1 MTRQPG
7 ALPSA
12 LVLTTVVFVPTPP
25 LLVPELA
32 GAAAAAT
39 QQLRDACLQAVRVL
53 AEQPCSW
60 TAIAANAADM
70 HLGPDTVGS
79 WRSFGAHVPVAFSP
93 EGLDRTGTELPLPAL
108 IAAWLRG
115 RAARDATIQM
125 HLYADG
131 TSPARCREL
140 GRELPDGPCAG
151 LLVLGDGCTTL
162 SEKAPGAFDVRAA
175 GLQNRIDQALATADT
190 RTLSRLD
197 PQRCADLGVSGRV
210 PWQIAAAVGGDWQG
224 HSMYAGAP
232 YGVGY
237 QVAVWQR

>member
-1 MTRQPG
+1 MTRLPG

-32 GAAAAAT
+32 GAAAAAAT
-39 QQLRDACLQAVRVL
+39 QLLRDGCLQAVRVL

-60 TAIAANAADM
+60 TAIAANVADT
-70 HLGPDTVGS
+70 HLGPDTAGS
-79 WRSFGAHVPVAFSP
+79 SRSFGAHVPVAFSP
-93 EGLDRTGTELPLPAL
+93 KGLDRTGTELPLPAL

-115 RAARDATIQM
+115 HAARDATIQM
-125 HLYADG
+125 DLYAYD
-131 TSPARCREL
+131 TSPERCREL
-140 GRELPDGPCAG
+140 GRELADGPRQG

-162 SEKAPGAFDVRAA
+162 SAKAPGAFDERAA
-175 GLQNRIDQALATADT
+175 GLQSRIDQALANADT
-190 RTLSRLD
+190 RTLGRLD
-197 PQRCADLGVSGRV
+197 AQLCADLGVSGRV

-224 HSMYAGAP
+224 RSVYAGAP

-237 QVAVWQR
+237 QVAVWQ